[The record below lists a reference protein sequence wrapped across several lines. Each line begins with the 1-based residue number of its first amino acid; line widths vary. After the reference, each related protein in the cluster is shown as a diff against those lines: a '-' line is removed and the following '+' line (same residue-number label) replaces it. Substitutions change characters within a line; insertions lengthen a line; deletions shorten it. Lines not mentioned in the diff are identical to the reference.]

1 MKLMMTTK
9 NELIRA
15 CTILK
20 EYLNPY
26 VCEVECGDYDK
37 CCFCERAVVYELE
50 QLEKIIRNDKLT
62 ETTE

>member
-1 MKLMMTTK
+1 MMTTK

-26 VCEVECGDYDK
+26 VCEFECEDYDK
-37 CCFCERAVVYELE
+37 CYFCERAVVYELE

-62 ETTE
+62 ETTK